1 METKCPNCD
10 EYTELSDL
18 LDAFNLPYCLHCG
31 CMIAGF
37 DEYYTECQKCQA
49 RFMAWYQ
56 ACLACGAAPN
66 ANGKNGSSPQHNG
79 HDPHVYTSHNNAY
92 VVNSATNHLEFTYE
106 VVSDAGRLEEVAAEI
121 AQHFL
126 LSVDTETSGLDP
138 FTDRVLLL
146 QIATAEKVY
155 IFDCSRVDVR
165 PLKDILENPMVLK
178 LFQNAKFDYK
188 FLKQQ
193 FGFSLNNIFDTMLA
207 ERVLTAGIA
216 HKYSLEAIVKR
227 YFDFDL
233 DKSVRLSFTEGLS
246 QLTEEQ
252 LRYAATDVVILFPL
266 YESQVKRLEEESL
279 QSIAQL
285 EFDAIIPIAEME
297 LAGLK
302 IDVAKWNAIIEEH
315 QQQRDQ
321 LEREVLELLEVGQ
334 SGDSLFLDDGRS
346 KFNLNSQKQVMAQ
359 FARFGIRLE
368 DTSEATLQK
377 VKHPA
382 AKKLLDYREHDKL
395 VISFGEKFLE
405 LIHPKTGRIHPDFQ
419 QYGADTGRL
428 SCRNPNVQQI
438 PAMFRS
444 CFIAD
449 AGYKIITCDY
459 SQAELR
465 ILAELSKDPAFC
477 KAFRSGGDLH
487 TITASQMFNIP
498 LESVAKVQR
507 SQAKA
512 INFGLAYGRGPASL
526 AVQIGVAEDEAKAL
540 IKQYFKAYKKVA
552 KWLEK
557 AATDAV
563 KLGYSI
569 TPSGRKRF
577 YKVPGEFDPEYR
589 KKIGSIERQ
598 GKNSPIQGANA
609 DMTKYAL
616 IYIHEKLRGY
626 DARLV
631 NTVHDEIVVE
641 ARADQADQVLK
652 MVEAEMVRAGKIV
665 VTAVPIIADPILGDS
680 WSK

>member
-1 METKCPNCD
+1 METKCCNCD
-10 EYTELSDL
+10 EYTDL
-18 LDAFNLPYCLHCG
+18 PEVLEAFNMPDCQHCG
-31 CMIAGF
+31 CMLSGF
-37 DEYYTECQKCQA
+37 DEHYRECHKCLA
-49 RFMAWYQ
+49 RCMAWYPY
-56 ACLACGAAPN
+56 CLACDTPADS
-66 ANGKNGSSPQHNG
+66 NGNNGSSSQQNG
-79 HDPHVYTSHNNAY
+79 HDTHVYTSQRHAY
-92 VVNSATNHLEFTYE
+92 VVNSVTNHLEFSYE
-106 VVSDAGRLEEVAAEI
+106 VVSDAQRLTEVSEELAH
-121 AQHFL
+121 HFL
-126 LSVDTETSGLDP
+126 LAVDTETSGLDP
-138 FTDRVLLL
+138 FTDQVLLV

-155 IFDCSRVDVR
+155 IFDCSLVDVR
-165 PLKDILENPMVLK
+165 PLKDLLENSSVLK
-178 LFQNAKFDYK
+178 IFQNAKFDYK
-188 FLKQQ
+188 FIKQQ
-193 FGFSLNNIFDTMLA
+193 FGISVKNIFDTMLA

-227 YFDFDL
+227 YFDFEL
-233 DKSVRLSFTEGLS
+233 DKSVRLSFTEGVTQLS
-246 QLTEEQ
+246 EEQ
-252 LRYAATDVVILFPL
+252 LRYAASDVVILFPL
-266 YESQVKRLEEESL
+266 YEAQIKRLEEESL
-279 QSIAQL
+279 QSIADL
-285 EFDAIIPIAEME
+285 EFDALVPIAEME
-297 LAGLK
+297 LAGLRV
-302 IDVAKWNAIIEEH
+302 DVAHWNSIIEEH
-315 QQQRDQ
+315 KQQRDQ
-321 LEREVLELLEVGQ
+321 LEREALELLQVGQ
-334 SGDSLFLDDGRS
+334 SDNTLFVDSGRA

-359 FARFGIRLE
+359 FATLGIRLE
-368 DTSEATLQK
+368 DTSEKTLQK
-377 VKHPA
+377 IKHPA
-382 AKKLLDYREHDKL
+382 AQKLLDYREHDKI
-395 VISFGEKFLE
+395 VITFGEKFLE
-405 LIHPKTGRIHPDFQ
+405 LIHPTTGRIHPDFQ

-444 CFIAD
+444 CFIPAD
-449 AGYKIITCDY
+449 GYKIITCDY

-487 TITASQMFNIP
+487 TITASQMFGIP
-498 LESVAKVQR
+498 LESVAKAQR

-552 KWLEK
+552 KWLEQ

-563 KLGYSI
+563 KMGYSI

-589 KKIGSIERQ
+589 QKIGSIERQ
-598 GKNSPIQGANA
+598 GKNTPIQGANA

-616 IYIHEKLRGY
+616 VFIYEKLQEY

-641 ARADQADQVLK
+641 ARADQAEKVLK
-652 MVEAEMVRAGKIV
+652 MVEEEMVRAGKLV
-665 VTAVPIIADPILGDS
+665 VTAVPIIAEPILADS